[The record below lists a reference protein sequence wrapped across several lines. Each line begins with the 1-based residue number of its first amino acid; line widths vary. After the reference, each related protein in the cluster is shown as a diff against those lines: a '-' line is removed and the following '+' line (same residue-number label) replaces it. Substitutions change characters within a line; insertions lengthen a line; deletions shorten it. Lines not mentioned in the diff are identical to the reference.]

1 MRYRVVLFGKARS
14 GKTQLAQRMTSGKF
28 DVKEDSAIIAVQFFK
43 KEIDSQRTLDLWV
56 VKGDKLFNELYPFVY
71 KGSDIGVY
79 CIDLSEN
86 INEDEIIQSIQ
97 SFRQFAPNA
106 PIICVGTKSDSSKAN
121 QNALEN
127 IKSKELFSSFIYTS
141 AKDGDNV
148 QDLYQ
153 LIIKLCDNKL
163 ISQWQRAVAK
173 LKDSLTRLPKHR
185 TDLLKNE
192 LSVLEKSILSDDSQ
206 LKPIH
211 RLQSIEKFTNNCEK
225 ILEGKNSKIFDA
237 ILSVAAAATVLAVTA
252 LIGFAMGVA
261 LGWWTGPGAFIMGI
275 LSGYTAATAV
285 AGSSTVLGAVA
296 GGVSAYRLF
305 KPSKEI
311 NALNEFTAEVSS
323 WDKAIVL

>member
-1 MRYRVVLFGKARS
+1 MRYRVVLFGKAKS
-14 GKTQLAQRMTSGKF
+14 GKTQLAQRITSGKF
-28 DVKEDSAIIAVQFFK
+28 EVKEDSAIIAVQFFK
-43 KEIDSQRTLDLWV
+43 KEIDSQRTIDLWV
-56 VKGDKLFNELYPFVY
+56 VTGDKLFNELYPFIY
-71 KGSDIGVY
+71 KGSDIGVF

-86 INEDEIIQSIQ
+86 INEDEIIQSIE

-127 IKSKELFSSFIYTS
+127 IKSKELFASFIYTS

-163 ISQWQRAVAK
+163 ISQWHRAVTN
-173 LKDSLTRLPKHR
+173 LKDRLTGLPGYQSN
-185 TDLLKNE
+185 LLNSE
-192 LSVLEKSILSDDSQ
+192 LKVLEKSILSDDSH

-211 RLQSIEKFTNNCEK
+211 KFQSIEKFTNNCNR
-225 ILEGKNSKIFDA
+225 ILEGKNSKVFDA
-237 ILSVAAAATVLAVTA
+237 ILSVAAAATVLILTAV
-252 LIGFAMGVA
+252 IGFAMGVA

-285 AGSSTVLGAVA
+285 AASSTILGAVA
-296 GGVSAYRLF
+296 GGVTAYRLF

-311 NALNEFTAEVSS
+311 KALNEFTAEVSS